1 MSLVYYQLSNR
12 IHTISFSD
20 ISWINVTTIQKA
32 RSLVDFLETKRISI
46 KFGMLLINLRDL
58 KPIVLL
64 AFDIPFAQLTP
75 DTDVMGDGDFFGR
88 GYFANV
94 VASVLG
100 FSQRNHQPITS
111 LAFLLGMH

>member
-1 MSLVYYQLSNR
+1 
-12 IHTISFSD
+12 
-20 ISWINVTTIQKA
+20 
-32 RSLVDFLETKRISI
+32 
-46 KFGMLLINLRDL
+46 MLLINLRHL
-58 KPIVLL
+58 KQIFLL

-75 DTDVMGDGDFFGR
+75 DTDVMSDGDFFGR

-111 LAFLLGMH
+111 LAFLLGMHELEPVDTGKRQS

>member
-1 MSLVYYQLSNR
+1 
-12 IHTISFSD
+12 
-20 ISWINVTTIQKA
+20 
-32 RSLVDFLETKRISI
+32 
-46 KFGMLLINLRDL
+46 MLLINLRHL

-75 DTDVMGDGDFFGR
+75 DTDVMSDGDFFGR

-100 FSQRNHQPITS
+100 FSQRNHQPISS
-111 LAFLLGMH
+111 LAFLFGMHKLEPVDTGKKTELELGKVHH